1 MRWRRFHQTRASLG
15 AVSKFSNGI
24 EEDDNVMTEIS
35 PDSHVIGRLV
45 DGVVGVFP
53 WHLGV

>member
-1 MRWRRFHQTRASLG
+1 
-15 AVSKFSNGI
+15 VSKFSNGI